1 MSESPKMTTFYYS
14 IQKIFDLSSHELLV
28 LKFMEDC
35 EFFEPELMLGCLR
48 PP

>member
-35 EFFEPELMLGCLR
+35 ELFFESELMLGCV
-48 PP
+48 